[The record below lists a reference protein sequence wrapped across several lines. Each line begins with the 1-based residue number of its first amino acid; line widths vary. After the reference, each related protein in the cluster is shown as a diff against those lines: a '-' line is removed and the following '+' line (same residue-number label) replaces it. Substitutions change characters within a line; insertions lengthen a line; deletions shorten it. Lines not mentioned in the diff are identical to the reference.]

1 MRQVTVVYNQ
11 GDVANP
17 VGDRYRSVRGSVL
30 GEGCS
35 FGAPVSLR
43 LRALAIC
50 AAFSSQRAWFSHPE
64 TDVSMEFQGVPQ
76 GLLKPSRLPSS
87 ALIQSQ

>member
-1 MRQVTVVYNQ
+1 MREVTVVYNQ

-17 VGDRYRSVRGSVL
+17 VGDRYCSVRGSVL

-50 AAFSSQRAWFSHPE
+50 AGSSQVLATPVWFSHPK
-64 TDVSMEFQGVPQ
+64 TDVTMEFQGVPQ
-76 GLLKPSRLPSS
+76 GLLKSP
-87 ALIQSQ
+87 